1 MLHGADC
8 LAAIEIEQGTHTH
21 TQNELWDPV
30 SFRNEI
36 IKTEPT
42 IIENGIGLT
51 CFYTF
56 FLRLCVFVRRRS
68 ISFQWGSSSDVTED
82 VLSSAHVQRSSTSNP
97 FWNNIAVVFPRWL
110 ICCLFFATV
119 RGTHATIHG
128 IKLSKLRVCV
138 YWIDFW
144 FFFLFFFLFFST
156 RVLRRCRRRFDS
168 WPSAMAA
175 GPADDYQ
182 FRQLFFFSFFFSW
195 FFFLFFFFSIF
206 QTLAIRSVPRERER
220 ERKRKNFRV
229 QPFCNDIDTSS
240 DRSRCI
246 ELNRASGRKESN
258 EIRCPLPREKKK
270 STRPFFVIKQS
281 IDNRMEVIDFGPTSD
296 QDVVFKLTPKKN
308 NLKKKQTRTPS
319 VAPAKEAA
327 DQARWLVRPVT
338 HWKLQWN
345 YVSPNFVHLS
355 PCWLVTIT
363 WPKWVG

>member
-1 MLHGADC
+1 MAPIALRPLKSSRA
-8 LAAIEIEQGTHTH
+8 HTH
-21 TQNELWDPV
+21 TKNELWDPV

-36 IKTEPT
+36 IKAEPT

-144 FFFLFFFLFFST
+144 FFFSFFLSFFFYSRFTSLPPPFWFMAECHGGRAGRRLSISSAFFLFIF
-156 RVLRRCRRRFDS
+156 
-168 WPSAMAA
+168 
-175 GPADDYQ
+175 
-182 FRQLFFFSFFFSW
+182 LFLVFFSLLLLLHILNARHPVGS
-195 FFFLFFFFSIF
+195 
-206 QTLAIRSVPRERER
+206 QRERER
-220 ERKRKNFRV
+220 EREKEKEFPCPAVLQRHRHELRSVALHWIESSEWKKRIQWNKMSV
-229 QPFCNDIDTSS
+229 A
-240 DRSRCI
+240 SR
-246 ELNRASGRKESN
+246 E
-258 EIRCPLPREKKK
+258 KK

-296 QDVVFKLTPKKN
+296 QDVVFKLTPKK
-308 NLKKKQTRTPS
+308 K
-319 VAPAKEAA
+319 
-327 DQARWLVRPVT
+327 
-338 HWKLQWN
+338 
-345 YVSPNFVHLS
+345 
-355 PCWLVTIT
+355 
-363 WPKWVG
+363 

>member
-1 MLHGADC
+1 MAPIALRPLKSSRAH
-8 LAAIEIEQGTHTH
+8 THTH

-144 FFFLFFFLFFST
+144 
-156 RVLRRCRRRFDS
+156 V
-168 WPSAMAA
+168 
-175 GPADDYQ
+175 
-182 FRQLFFFSFFFSW
+182 FFSFFLS
-195 FFFLFFFFSIF
+195 FFFLLAFYVAAAAVLIHGRVPWRPGRPTIINFVSFFSFHFSFLGFFFSSSSSPYSK
-206 QTLAIRSVPRERER
+206 RSPSGRFPERERER
-220 ERKRKNFRV
+220 ERERISV
-229 QPFCNDIDTSS
+229 SS
-240 DRSRCI
+240 RS
-246 ELNRASGRKESN
+246 ATT
-258 EIRCPLPREKKK
+258 
-270 STRPFFVIKQS
+270 STRAQIGRVALNWIE
-281 IDNRMEVIDFGPTSD
+281 RVEE
-296 QDVVFKLTPKKN
+296 KN
-308 NLKKKQTRTPS
+308 PMK
-319 VAPAKEAA
+319 
-327 DQARWLVRPVT
+327 
-338 HWKLQWN
+338 
-345 YVSPNFVHLS
+345 
-355 PCWLVTIT
+355 
-363 WPKWVG
+363 